1 MLRVVGT
8 LWHSLA
14 LAGILSIRLVAN
26 ENHSHPMAGDA
37 SSENGKLS
45 TGYPQAIH
53 LLHGSNI
60 PYSIAMVSGACR
72 IHSMMKT
79 THETENTT
87 SSRDFTIYWVPQ
99 TVWLSG
105 EPVSPHLRFKGIPI
119 HLLAEFKAQYKG
131 RGFKIRWRGPRK
143 HRKDRHWYLR
153 QSVCTREDAV
163 SFSVYYYG

>member
-1 MLRVVGT
+1 MEIGV
-8 LWHSLA
+8 
-14 LAGILSIRLVAN
+14 
-26 ENHSHPMAGDA
+26 
-37 SSENGKLS
+37 
-45 TGYPQAIH
+45 
-53 LLHGSNI
+53 LHGTNI
-60 PYSIAMVSGACR
+60 FPITFTPLPYWLVHHT

-163 SFSVYYYG
+163 SFSVYYYGR